1 MFGYININKQELSK
15 EDLDTY
21 TSYYCGLCRALGER
35 FGKKGQLL
43 LNYDCAF
50 LIILLSGLYELD
62 DEKARFI
69 CPLHPTKKHVFRMN
83 EATHYAA
90 DMNVLLSYQN
100 MMDNIRD
107 SGSKQDSFKS
117 RFLHRDYMRIL
128 NRYPRQGKAVENAV
142 MSLWRAEKEGS
153 ENIDEVAG
161 YTGQMLS
168 EIFLWKEEGMW
179 ADDLKTFGFYLGK
192 FIYLMDAYEDVEKD
206 HKAQSYNA
214 LTSAWLKNEE
224 DFDTFSRLLLTSMMS
239 EAAKAFERMPVIQN
253 ASIIRNI
260 LYSGVWT
267 RFQAVYAKR
276 HRKDEKEEK
285 KKEKSVAKEIKKA
298 HKKTRIQR
306 KKT

>member
-1 MFGYININKQELSK
+1 
-15 EDLDTY
+15 
-21 TSYYCGLCRALGER
+21 
-35 FGKKGQLL
+35 
-43 LNYDCAF
+43 
-50 LIILLSGLYELD
+50 
-62 DEKARFI
+62 
-69 CPLHPTKKHVFRMN
+69 
-83 EATHYAA
+83 
-90 DMNVLLSYQN
+90 
-100 MMDNIRD
+100 
-107 SGSKQDSFKS
+107 
-117 RFLHRDYMRIL
+117 
-128 NRYPRQGKAVENAV
+128 